1 MAWNKKITS
10 IGAIFIIAF
19 FMGACQSQQTGFV
32 GLYVDKSDDQSTASL
47 TEESS
52 ALSVEPVQSVQ
63 QKTET
68 TQVVKPD
75 SMERVTRMQQI
86 SSGNAEFL
94 ERLELSSAV
103 LNSLSQLHI
112 RVDSVEDQL
121 KVNSSILR
129 SNSQDLQDLKLI
141 KLNIEKPLQQTQF
154 RTQYSPLIVTDSI
167 FLKNEAP
174 LQLRAAIKNDSILIV
189 TYDSVSNNELV
200 QRLYQEIPARQNQ
213 IGKGDFIFTDP
224 VEGNEMEEKID
235 TTLIILYYEMGKTTS
250 DSYSLE
256 SLNELLRNENITKI
270 EISGYTDA
278 SGNKAINERIT
289 NSRINYM
296 YSKISS
302 YISVKKIFTQNF
314 GETFA
319 SETIIP
325 EERKL
330 EIRIF
335 DKRN

>member
-1 MAWNKKITS
+1 M
-10 IGAIFIIAF
+10 
-19 FMGACQSQQTGFV
+19 
-32 GLYVDKSDDQSTASL
+32 
-47 TEESS
+47 
-52 ALSVEPVQSVQ
+52 
-63 QKTET
+63 
-68 TQVVKPD
+68 
-75 SMERVTRMQQI
+75 
-86 SSGNAEFL
+86 
-94 ERLELSSAV
+94 
-103 LNSLSQLHI
+103 
-112 RVDSVEDQL
+112 
-121 KVNSSILR
+121 
-129 SNSQDLQDLKLI
+129 
-141 KLNIEKPLQQTQF
+141 
-154 RTQYSPLIVTDSI
+154 IVTDSV
-167 FLKNEAP
+167 FLNNETP

-189 TYDSVSNNELV
+189 TYDSVSNNELI
-200 QRLYQEIPARQNQ
+200 QRLYSEIPARQNQ
-213 IGKGDFIFTDP
+213 IGKGDFIFSDP

-250 DSYSLE
+250 KSYSLE

-270 EISGYTDA
+270 ELSGYTDA

-314 GETFA
+314 GKTFA

-335 DKRN
+335 AKRN